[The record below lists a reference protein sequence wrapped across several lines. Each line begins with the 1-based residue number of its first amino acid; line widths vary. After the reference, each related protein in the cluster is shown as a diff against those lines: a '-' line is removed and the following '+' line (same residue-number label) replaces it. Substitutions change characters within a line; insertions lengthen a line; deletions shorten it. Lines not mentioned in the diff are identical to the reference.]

1 MLQVFPYLAH
11 ADIIQVM
18 IRHEV
23 SIGLFPLAKHCLFDD
38 PSEFIVPSPNFGSIS
53 LELSCVSLGID
64 KQKIELPNYGR
75 KDSKVGVL
83 DLSR

>member
-1 MLQVFPYLAH
+1 
-11 ADIIQVM
+11 M

-23 SIGLFPLAKHCLFDD
+23 SHWLISIG
-38 PSEFIVPSPNFGSIS
+38 EVPSPNFGSIS
-53 LELSCVSLGID
+53 LDLSCVSLGID
-64 KQKIELPNYGR
+64 EQKIELPNYGR